1 MPRKGWKWL
10 VFALGLGLS
19 VFLLG
24 ASAFGGDA
32 IETKPGG
39 LPVAKEQGDLTDLAR
54 HLNNPVNWSRTAG
67 LGDITL
73 EPFLVPQWKPW
84 LIFGVAPSLIMPAA
98 TDPHLGQGK
107 VQLGPVVVVGF
118 LTKQWIGGVFVQN
131 WWSLAG
137 HNAKPVVNQ
146 MNLQYFLYRMLPDAW
161 QVGFA
166 PMSW

>member
-1 MPRKGWKWL
+1 M
-10 VFALGLGLS
+10 LGLALS

-32 IETKPGG
+32 IETKPGD
-39 LPVAKEQGDLTDLAR
+39 LPVAKEQGDLTDLAM
-54 HLNNPVNWSRTAG
+54 HLNNPV
-67 LGDITL
+67 
-73 EPFLVPQWKPW
+73 
-84 LIFGVAPSLIMPAA
+84 
-98 TDPHLGQGK
+98 
-107 VQLGPVVVVGF
+107 GPVWHIV
-118 LTKQWIGGVFVQN
+118 TQNWIGGVFVQN

-137 HNAKPVVNQ
+137 HNAKPVVSQ

>member
-1 MPRKGWKWL
+1 
-10 VFALGLGLS
+10 
-19 VFLLG
+19 
-24 ASAFGGDA
+24 
-32 IETKPGG
+32 
-39 LPVAKEQGDLTDLAR
+39 
-54 HLNNPVNWSRTAG
+54 
-67 LGDITL
+67 
-73 EPFLVPQWKPW
+73 
-84 LIFGVAPSLIMPAA
+84 
-98 TDPHLGQGK
+98 